1 MIECNT
7 LFSGVGLLEYGGS
20 SNLIIIITIVV
31 ASIVLLIIAVIIA
44 VLLCKRRKPGEKC
57 KFVFL
62 NKYASSISRDHAVC
76 MTSKANLI
84 FCTVG

>member
-1 MIECNT
+1 MNLTQI
-7 LFSGVGLLEYGGS
+7 LLGVGLLKYGGS

-57 KFVFL
+57 KFVF
-62 NKYASSISRDHAVC
+62 HANFFPR
-76 MTSKANLI
+76 KH
-84 FCTVG
+84 

>member
-1 MIECNT
+1 MIKCNV
-7 LFSGVGLLEYGGS
+7 FISGVGLLKYGGS

-31 ASIVLLIIAVIIA
+31 ASIVLLVIAVIIA

-62 NKYASSISRDHAVC
+62 TKYASS
-76 MTSKANLI
+76 SKPRSCLMYD
-84 FCTVG
+84 VKS